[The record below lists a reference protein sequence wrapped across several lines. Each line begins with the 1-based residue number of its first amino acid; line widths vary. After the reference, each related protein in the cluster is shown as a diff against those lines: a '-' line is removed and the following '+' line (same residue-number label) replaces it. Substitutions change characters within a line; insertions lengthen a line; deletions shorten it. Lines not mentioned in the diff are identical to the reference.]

1 MGKKKKKDIIHLEK
15 ESVIPIL
22 KHKLIAALANR
33 ISFGLF
39 NSISHLFFFYQCN
52 AWMHGWW
59 IPIWVGSFT
68 ERSRSDVDEFL
79 KLCQR
84 VEYTIRAWY
93 LLQFEDLMVT
103 LLIGEYVIE
112 LKSLVCFF
120 KEICLWWSAIV
131 FLLWAYSWC

>member
-33 ISFGLF
+33 ISIGLF
-39 NSISHLFFFYQCN
+39 NSISHLFFLSMQCMD
-52 AWMHGWW
+52 AW

-68 ERSRSDVDEFL
+68 DRGRSDVDEFL

-112 LKSLVCFF
+112 LKSLVCFS
-120 KEICLWWSAIV
+120 KEICLW
-131 FLLWAYSWC
+131 